1 MVRSPQQGANLMA
14 TRDGA
19 RVLPEAVLSHLSW
32 RLVGPHRG
40 GRAAAVAG
48 DVSDVAT
55 FYFGAAAGGVW
66 KTTDAGIS
74 WRNVSDGFFGTAA
87 VGALAVSPSH
97 PRIVYA
103 GTGETCIRNDVS
115 HGDGVYRSD
124 DAGRTWRHLGLAE
137 TRHIGRI
144 QLHPENPDVAYVA
157 ALGHAWGDNPERGI
171 FRTRDGGQ
179 HWERVLHVSQRTGCH
194 DVALDPNNPRVLL
207 AAAWQ
212 TQRSAHALWSG
223 GPECGLWRSMDGG
236 DHWEDIT
243 RHPGL
248 PTGMLGKIGV
258 ALSPAQPGRV
268 WALVEAEDGAL
279 FLSDDYGEHF
289 TRRSEQSLLRTR
301 PWYYMHVTPDPVD
314 PETIYVQNYGIW
326 RSIDGGAH
334 FTELPT
340 PHGDEHALWIDP
352 VNPRR
357 LIKGDDGGA
366 AVSLNG
372 GVSWSTQY
380 NQPTAQMYHVTTDA
394 REPYRIYGSQ
404 QDNSAVSLPSLSV
417 SGAIHE
423 RDWFLPGGG
432 ESGYIAVKPDDPNLV
447 VASGPAGRR
456 AFNDLLTLYDHR
468 TEQRHNITVWP
479 ELYGWGVGAEGLR
492 YRFPWT
498 FPILFSHVAPH
509 ALYVAGNHVFRSDD
523 LGSHWTVVS
532 PDLTRNDP
540 AKLGSSGGPVT
551 RDNTGAEVYCTVFA
565 LAESPCRPGRLWAG
579 SDDGLI
585 HVTEDTADTRTGGLA
600 WRAATPP
607 TAVLPEWALVSI
619 IEPSPH
625 DPDTAY
631 VAATRYKHGDNQPY
645 LLKTTDGGRSW
656 QLITDGLA
664 ANEFTRVIREDPAC
678 PGLLYAGTETGLY
691 VYLQGTWHRLGG
703 NFPVV
708 PVYDLIVK
716 GRDLLVATH
725 GRSFWVLDDLEPLR
739 ALARGTVPLGSHLF
753 APAPARRIHTYGG
766 VPKAG
771 TPGFLNYFQVNTSTA
786 AAWVD
791 ETADGSLR
799 VDPVNVGVNP
809 PDGVLVQYLLPD
821 PAPASLAFSVTASDG
836 TPLLSTADLPCQPG
850 LNRWVWNLRTA
861 GAERV
866 HAPDLEPWDRP
877 DGPRVLPGTYE
888 ATLTVDGQAL
898 HQPVEVLPDPRGVAP
913 PEALAEQFA
922 FLSTVLATL
931 SACNRLI
938 NGVSELSDR
947 VRKWR
952 QWATDAAL
960 TVRDAALAVESGL
973 AAVRSELIDVHMP
986 GAQPWPSGLHE
997 KLNALYAAVDSAD
1010 GAPSAQAV
1018 AVLAELQ
1025 PQLGRLAAQLGALR
1039 DGPLVQL
1046 EEACRPHGRRWLLMD
1061 AAWWDGLN
1069 AVEGVLP

>member
-1 MVRSPQQGANLMA
+1 MGTAGPHGATGRA
-14 TRDGA
+14 G
-19 RVLPEAVLSHLSW
+19 VGPEAVVRHLSW
-32 RLVGPHRG
+32 RLLGPHRG

-124 DAGRTWRHLGLAE
+124 DAGRTWRHLGLVE

-144 QLHPENPDVAYVA
+144 QLHPENPDIAYVA
-157 ALGHAWGDNPERGI
+157 ALGHAWGDNPERGV

-179 HWERVLHVSQRTGCH
+179 HWERVLHVSERTGCH
-194 DVALDPNNPRVLL
+194 DVALDPQNPRVLF

-212 TQRSAHALWSG
+212 ARRSAHALWSG
-223 GPECGLWRSMDGG
+223 GPECGLWRSTDGG

-248 PTGMLGKIGV
+248 PTGTLGKIGV
-258 ALSPAQPGRV
+258 ALSPVQPGRV

-279 FLSDDYGEHF
+279 FVSDDYGEHF
-289 TRRSEQSLLRTR
+289 ARRSEQSLLRTR
-301 PWYYMHVTPDPVD
+301 PWYYMHVTPDPKD
-314 PETIYVQNYGIW
+314 AETVYIQNYGLW
-326 RSIDGGAH
+326 KSMDGGAH

-352 VNPRR
+352 ANPRR

-372 GVSWSTQY
+372 GASWSTQY
-380 NQPTAQMYHVTTDA
+380 NQPTAQMYHVTTDT

-432 ESGYIAVKPDDPNLV
+432 ESGYIAVKPDDPDLV

-456 AFNDLLTLYDHR
+456 AFNDVMTLYDHR
-468 TEQRHNITVWP
+468 TEQRRNITVWP
-479 ELYGWGVGAEGLR
+479 ELYGWGVGARGLR
-492 YRFPWT
+492 YRFQWT
-498 FPILFSHVAPH
+498 FPILFSQFAPH
-509 ALYVAGNHVFRSDD
+509 PLYVAGNQVFRSDD
-523 LGSHWTVVS
+523 LGSHWTAVS
-532 PDLTRNDP
+532 PDLTRSDP
-540 AKLGSSGGPVT
+540 TKLESSGGPLT

-565 LAESPCRPGRLWAG
+565 LAESPCRPGLLWAG

-585 HVTEDTADTRTGGLA
+585 HVAHPAEDGHMN
-600 WRAATPP
+600 WRAVTPS
-607 TAVLPEWALVSI
+607 AEVLPEWALISI

-631 VAATRYKHGDNQPY
+631 VAATRYKHDDTQPY
-645 LLKTTDGGRSW
+645 LLKTADGGHSW
-656 QLITDGLA
+656 QLITDGLPA
-664 ANEFTRVIREDPAC
+664 GEFTRVIREDPLCA
-678 PGLLYAGTETGLY
+678 GLLYAGTETGLY
-691 VYLQGTWHRLGG
+691 VYLQQKWHRLGG
-703 NFPVV
+703 NLPVA

-716 GRDLLVATH
+716 GDDLLVATH
-725 GRSFWVLDDLEPLR
+725 GRSFWALDDLEPLR
-739 ALARGTVPLGSHLF
+739 ELARGQILPAPHLF
-753 APAPARRIHTYGG
+753 APAPARRILTYGKVPAAG
-766 VPKAG
+766 VA
-771 TPGFLNYFQVNTSTA
+771 GFLNYFPVNTSTA

-791 ETADGSLR
+791 ESPDGSLR
-799 VDPVNVGVNP
+799 VDPVNAGANP
-809 PDGVLVQYLLPD
+809 PDGVLIQYVLPD
-821 PAPASLAFSVTASDG
+821 PPPTSLEFAVMASDG
-836 TPLLSTADLPCQPG
+836 TRLMATTDLPRQPG

-861 GAERV
+861 GAEPV
-866 HAPDLEPWDRP
+866 TAPDLEWWDRP
-877 DGPRVLPGTYE
+877 EGPRVLPGTY
-888 ATLTVDGQAL
+888 AAVLTASGQEL
-898 HQPVEVLPDPRGVAP
+898 RQPIQVLPDPRGSAA

-922 FLSTVLATL
+922 FLSAVLAAL
-931 SACNRLI
+931 SRCNRLI
-938 NGVSELSDR
+938 NDVSALKDR
-947 VRKWR
+947 VRHWGE
-952 QWATDAAL
+952 WGEGGAPA
-960 TVRDAALAVESGL
+960 VRGAALAAQ
-973 AAVRSELIDVHMP
+973 AALEALRGSLIDVHM
-986 GAQPWPSGLHE
+986 GEAQLWPSGVHE
-997 KLNALYAAVDSAD
+997 KLNALFSAVDSAD
-1010 GAPSAQAV
+1010 GAPPAQAV
-1018 AVLAELQ
+1018 AVLAQLQ
-1025 PQLGRLAAQLGALR
+1025 QQLDQLAAQWEAVRG
-1039 DGPLVQL
+1039 GPLAQL
-1046 EEACRPHGRRWLLMD
+1046 DEAWRRTGT
-1061 AAWWDGLN
+1061 AAPLWGLPG
-1069 AVEGVLP
+1069 AIE